1 MRRFIAFSCLAVL
14 ATQGCSTQKQAGD
27 TTLVQ
32 PARLRKIVTEDRERL
47 AGVDSPR
54 HVSHTFSGVDV
65 TGDDPLEA
73 FDHIVGSLSM
83 RLYRFST
90 GDTPL
95 KWATAMEDAHSADN
109 RRQGILELAQNRFAR
124 KDPYTKRYEQIGSR
138 DGEYLVRAA
147 AIRAL
152 NYSRSR
158 EGTELFLAGLNDP
171 EAPVRVE
178 AAKALANVP
187 IDSAVPKL
195 IERLRTDESKDV
207 RIACAD
213 ALRNFKTLE
222 VARALTSVM
231 LDRDFA
237 VSWQA
242 RQSLILMTGRDYR
255 YDEGAWLDYMSKAA
269 TPFI

>member
-1 MRRFIAFSCLAVL
+1 MRRLIAFSCLAVL
-14 ATQGCSTQKQAGD
+14 ATQGCATQKQAD
-27 TTLVQ
+27 NLTVVQ
-32 PARLRKIVTEDRERL
+32 PARLRKIAAEDRERL
-47 AGVDSPR
+47 AGIDSPR
-54 HVSHTFSGVDV
+54 HLSHTFAGVDV
-65 TGDDPLEA
+65 TGEDPLDA
-73 FDHIVGSLSM
+73 FGDIVWSFPM
-83 RLYRFST
+83 RLYRFSN
-90 GDTPL
+90 GNTPL
-95 KWATAMEDAHSADN
+95 KWAKAMEDTKSADN
-109 RRQGILELAQNRFAR
+109 RREGILELANNRFAR
-124 KDPYTKRYEQIGSR
+124 KNPYTKRYEQIGGR
-138 DGEYLVRAA
+138 DAEYLVRAA

-158 EGTELFLAGLNDP
+158 EGTGLFITGLNDS

-178 AAKALANVP
+178 AAKALANIPVE
-187 IDSAVPKL
+187 SAVPKL
-195 IERLRTDESKDV
+195 IELLRTDENKDV

-213 ALRNFKTLE
+213 ALRNFRTLD